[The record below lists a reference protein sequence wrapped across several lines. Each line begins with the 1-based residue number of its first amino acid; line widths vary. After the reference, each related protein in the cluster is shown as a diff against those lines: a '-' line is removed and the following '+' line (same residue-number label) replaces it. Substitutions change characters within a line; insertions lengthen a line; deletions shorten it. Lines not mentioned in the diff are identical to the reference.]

1 MLACA
6 SPADID
12 AVETLSTLHAV
23 RAARMI
29 TNKPKAVHAA
39 APTLTKEE
47 QDARVREALSASAPP
62 PSRSSSS

>member
-23 RAARMI
+23 RAALVD
-29 TNKPKAVHAA
+29 KPKAVHAA

-47 QDARVREALSASAPP
+47 QDARVREALRRQGTAAKQD
-62 PSRSSSS
+62 SSS